1 MKVVDLNK
9 NLGLNLT
16 QTQINDIVYRL
27 LASGLKIG
35 DNVIP
40 EADIDVIEQ
49 YLRSVEAG
57 DTLFNIQ
64 DFLAIYNK
72 MKRNLKSKIVKL

>member
-1 MKVVDLNK
+1 MKIVDLNK
-9 NLGLNLT
+9 ILGLNLA
-16 QTQINDIVYRL
+16 QPQINDMAYRL

-49 YLRSVEAG
+49 YLRSVEDG
-57 DTLFNIQ
+57 EIIFNIK
-64 DFLAIYNK
+64 DLLAI
-72 MKRNLKSKIVKL
+72 

>member
-57 DTLFNIQ
+57 DILFNIQ

>member
-1 MKVVDLNK
+1 MKIVDLNK

-16 QTQINDIVYRL
+16 QTQINDMAYRL

-57 DTLFNIQ
+57 DILFNIQ